1 MNFLRNNKKKKEQLT
16 QTDKLPIRKT
26 IQSTQQ
32 NLPIKGFVDGI
43 VITKSNEYVK
53 IMEILPSPYFLKPDE
68 EKAKIISR
76 FTQLLKT
83 SPVEMQF
90 KSVSLPASL
99 TKQLNYLEEN
109 RSTETNKKC
118 LSLDDDYEITLKSA
132 ENYGVKMRFFIIF
145 KYEDEGSLLGK
156 KGSKLERATKQL
168 NNIYNRL
175 KQKLEDCGNEVIS
188 LDYDNLNEANAEI
201 FYTLLN
207 RDKFQKE
214 PFKEHFESIIKKYFD
229 HFGDQKFFVPATE
242 YISPDRI
249 NFTNTR
255 YTVINNT
262 YYRWLFIPRQGYN
275 SIVYPG
281 WMDLLISSGKGV
293 DVDIFVRKIP
303 ATKIMGKLKRS
314 IGHAT
319 ADTYGAGY
327 DIDTLD
333 AASGT
338 LNAGL
343 FIKDGI
349 SSGLDFYYVSTLIT
363 VTGSTMEEVDET
375 VERIIKNSAENDIK
389 VMELLSQNEDA
400 FRATLPLCDL
410 PNSIYE
416 KSKRNMLT
424 DGVASC
430 YPFLVYEMMH
440 EKGIYF
446 GADKDT
452 GSLVIVDIFNRKL
465 FPNSNMFI
473 SGTTGAGK
481 TFSLLLMALR
491 LRIAHT
497 QVMILAPEKE
507 DEFKRVVDAI
517 GGTFISLGVGSTN
530 RINIMDIYPK
540 DESAQDDEALLNKS
554 ANQAS
559 YLMEK
564 QSTLITF
571 IQLLYTSLDKNFT
584 EKQKLGE
591 AIIKTYNRFG
601 ITVDNESI
609 WNEDHTGYKKM
620 PILSDLLE
628 EVEKMDGMNNI
639 IDILKYLT
647 SGHASFF
654 NGRTNI
660 DLNNEFIV
668 FGLEHN
674 TDELMPLSIFTAMEY
689 CWSKI
694 KENRTKRKMLFIDE
708 WWKMAFNPI
717 AANYSMEIAKLTR
730 AYYSG
735 VCYATQQMSD
745 ILAAGDYGK
754 AVIGN
759 CSINIIMKSK
769 KSDIAAM
776 SELVSLTE
784 TEHKR
789 LETFNRGDA
798 LFIADSNRMIINF
811 IASSSEFDLISTD
824 SETILRLV
832 EEEKIK
838 KKAKEFN
845 KMLEE
850 APDID
855 DLFINTS
862 DIEDRFIQGD
872 DLFVSSKE
880 LKNTVKG
887 EAE

>member
-1 MNFLRNNKKKKEQLT
+1 MKFLRKSKKKEKQPT
-16 QTDKLPIRKT
+16 QNDKLPTRKT

-32 NLPIKGFVDGI
+32 NLPIKGFVNGI
-43 VITKSNEYVK
+43 VITKSNDYVK
-53 IMEILPSPYFLKPDE
+53 IMEILPSPYFLKPE
-68 EKAKIISR
+68 SEQAKIIQR
-76 FTQLLKT
+76 FMQLLKT
-83 SPVEMQF
+83 SPVEMQI

-99 TKQLNYLEEN
+99 TKQLEYLDEN
-109 RSTETNKKC
+109 RKVETNEKC
-118 LSLDDDYEITLKSA
+118 VSLDDDYEVTLRNA

-145 KYEDEGSLLGK
+145 KYEEEGSLLAK

-168 NNIYNRL
+168 NNVSNRI
-175 KQKLEDCGNEVIS
+175 KQRLQECGNEIVAVN
-188 LDYDNLNEANAEI
+188 YDDPNEANAEI

-214 PFKEHFESIIKKYFD
+214 PFKEHFQSILKRYFE
-229 HFGDQKFFVPATE
+229 HFGDKKFFIPATE

-249 NFTNTR
+249 NFTNMR

-275 SIVYPG
+275 SVIYPG
-281 WMDLLISSGKGV
+281 WMDLLVSSGKGV

-303 ATKIMGKLKRS
+303 NSQILGKLKRS

-327 DIDTLD
+327 DLDTLD
-333 AASGT
+333 AASST

-349 SSGLDFYYVSTLIT
+349 SNGLDFYYVSTLIT
-363 VTGSTMEEVDET
+363 VSGSTMEEVDET
-375 VERIIKNSAENDIK
+375 IERIIKNAAENDIK
-389 VMELLSQNEDA
+389 IMELLNQNEDA
-400 FRATLPLCDL
+400 FRATLPLCNL
-410 PNSIYE
+410 PNNIYE

-424 DGVASC
+424 DSVASC

-440 EKGIYF
+440 RKGIYF
-446 GADKDT
+446 GVDKDT

-517 GGTFISLGVGSTN
+517 GGSFISLGVGSTS

-540 DESAQDDEALLNKS
+540 DESAKNDEAILNKS
-554 ANQAS
+554 TNQAS

-564 QSTLITF
+564 QATLLTF
-571 IQLLYTSLDKNFT
+571 IQLLYTNLSNNFT
-584 EKQKLGE
+584 EKQRLSE

-601 ITVDNESI
+601 ITIDNESL

-628 EVEKMDGMNNI
+628 EVEKMEGMSNVV
-639 IDILKYLT
+639 DILNYLT
-647 SGHASFF
+647 SGPASFF
-654 NGRTNI
+654 NGHTNI
-660 DLNNEFIV
+660 DLDNEFIV

-769 KSDIAAM
+769 KSDIEAM
-776 SELVSLTE
+776 SQLVSLTE
-784 TEHKR
+784 SEHRR
-789 LETFNRGDA
+789 LESFKRGDA

-811 IASSSEFDLISTD
+811 IASNAEFDLISTD
-824 SETILRLV
+824 SDTILRLV

-838 KKAKEFN
+838 MKANEFN
-845 KMLEE
+845 KMVEE

-862 DIEDRFIQGD
+862 EIEDSFIQD
-872 DLFVSSKE
+872 DSIFVSSKE

-887 EAE
+887 DAE